1 MSFLSFFPT
10 GSQPITRKW
19 MEHQPIKKEHL
30 LTLALGVIS
39 ATAMAAEDWDYA
51 VNSSGTVWRN
61 SSGECW
67 HMSWRDENFKPLP
80 DCGDAVAMAEP
91 EPASV
96 AEPEPAPAP
105 AAVAAP
111 VVVSFDNIVF
121 ENNSAELKAESKPVL
136 DEVVGKIND
145 NPDIKSITVVGHT
158 DSNGAA
164 AYNKDLS
171 QRRAQSVVDYLQ
183 ARGVT
188 TPLTA
193 KGMGEEKPIAD
204 NATREGRAQN
214 RRVEFEVYK

>member
-1 MSFLSFFPT
+1 MKLK
-10 GSQPITRKW
+10 G
-19 MEHQPIKKEHL
+19 L
-30 LTLALGVIS
+30 VLALGLIS
-39 ATAMAAEDWDYA
+39 TTAMAAEDWDYA
-51 VNSSGTVWRN
+51 VNSSDTVWRN

-67 HMSWRDENFKPLP
+67 HMSWRDESFKALP

-91 EPASV
+91 EPAPEPEPA
-96 AEPEPAPAP
+96 AEPEPEPAP
-105 AAVAAP
+105 AAVAAAP
-111 VVVSFDNIVF
+111 VVVAFDNIVF

-136 DEVVGKIND
+136 DEVVGKINE

-158 DSNGAA
+158 DSSGEA

-183 ARGVT
+183 GKGVT
-188 TPLTA
+188 TPLSA
-193 KGMGEEKPIAD
+193 EGMGEEKPIAD